1 MGHYRPFFFCFP
13 KERTSR
19 FRVQSCLILNM
30 LTRMSS
36 LVTLEDKQK
45 SINAATLQSL
55 KLLRGISKQRPVTF
69 EGLGL
74 LIYSSIRDA
83 RCVKNVS

>member
-1 MGHYRPFFFCFP
+1 
-13 KERTSR
+13 
-19 FRVQSCLILNM
+19 
-30 LTRMSS
+30 MSS

-55 KLLRGISKQRPVTF
+55 KLLRGKSKQRPVKF

-74 LIYSSIRDA
+74 LIHSSIRDA